1 MAVETTGTTTGYARP
16 NGGQFG
22 GRTKEI
28 GPTVPRWRLGA
39 ELCRLR
45 KGADVPEAAIAE
57 KLACSVSKIAK
68 IEAGYVGVGRA
79 ELLFMLDTYGADTQT
94 REALLDLGKLG
105 KQRGWW
111 SRFGKLPLQ
120 FSNFLGLE
128 TAATAVQ
135 VYEPLMIYGLL
146 QTDAYARALLE
157 ATWSPRDPEVDR
169 QMAIRQERKA
179 RVLDSDPPDITVIL
193 GEGALRQVVGSTDI
207 MREQLAHLLAT
218 TYGPITLRVL
228 PYSAPSFAGALGAFS
243 IFEFP
248 ESLHSPVIYVESQAG
263 NLYMETPDEI
273 KRCSLAFNQLATAA
287 LNPSE
292 SAELIKAVASE
303 MAER

>member
-1 MAVETTGTTTGYARP
+1 MTAETTDTTT
-16 NGGQFG
+16 
-22 GRTKEI
+22 RTKEI

-39 ELCRLR
+39 ELGRLR
-45 KGADVPEAAIAE
+45 RARQLPESVIAE

-79 ELLFMLDTYGADTQT
+79 ELLFMLDTYDADTAT

-111 SRFGKLPLQ
+111 SRFGRLPLQ

-128 TAATAVQ
+128 TAATAIH

-146 QTDAYARALLE
+146 QTDAYGRALLE
-157 ATWSPRDPEVDR
+157 ATWSPRDPAVE
-169 QMAIRQERKA
+169 QQLEIRQERKT

-193 GEGALRQVVGSTDI
+193 GESALRQVVGSVEI
-207 MREQLAHLLAT
+207 MRDQLTHLLAL
-218 TYGPITLRVL
+218 TYGAITLRVL
-228 PYSAPSFAGALGAFS
+228 PHSAPSFAGALGAFW

-248 ESLHSPVIYVESQAG
+248 ESLHSPVVYVEGQAG
-263 NLYMETPDEI
+263 NLYMETPEEVE
-273 KRCSLAFNQLATAA
+273 RCSLTLDQLATAA
-287 LNPSE
+287 LDPFE

-303 MAER
+303 MADR